1 MEQELSLAAKEAV
14 QITFTPQVLPI
25 NRGMISVIYVEN
37 EKGVSAADLK
47 SALEN
52 KYKGEKFV
60 KIAADKYVPTMRDVA
75 TTNMA
80 LINVFADRV
89 EGRSI
94 IISAIDNLTKGAS
107 GQAVQNMNIV
117 FGLDEDMGLNFT
129 PVFP

>member
-1 MEQELSLAAKEAV
+1 
-14 QITFTPQVLPI
+14 
-25 NRGMISVIYVEN
+25 MISCIYVEN
-37 EKGVSAADLK
+37 EAGRNANELKAALQH
-47 SALEN
+47 

-60 KIAADKYVPTMRDVA
+60 KVADGNYVPTMRDVA
-75 TTNMA
+75 ATNMA
-80 LINVFADRV
+80 LINVFADRL

-107 GQAVQNMNIV
+107 GQAVQNMNLM